1 MDDIRGAFER
11 HTDCLFPESADYWR
25 CRGWKREFDSSSVL
39 RTGLCS
45 ASRPTAIWKQIALLL
60 TLQKEMPEKKTLLL
74 DVMWTPNV
82 HHLLT

>member
-45 ASRPTAIWKQIALLL
+45 ASLFLPGDPIWPAHCRLCWSAYK
-60 TLQKEMPEKKTLLL
+60 LQM
-74 DVMWTPNV
+74 
-82 HHLLT
+82 